1 MELLSGFLLGLLG
14 SFHCIAMCG
23 PIALSIPAESLSK
36 WTFIKGRLL
45 YNSGRIISYSF
56 LGLIFGF
63 LGSRINLFGMQQGL
77 TISVGILILMSV
89 ILTVTGR
96 NSVLK
101 NAYFNKIISAYKNQF
116 SKLFRKKSKPVFLL
130 FGIMNGF
137 LPCGFVYI
145 ALSGAM
151 VTGDVLQGSFYMMLF
166 GIGTVPVMLSVS
178 LFGNYV
184 NSNIRSRITK
194 FNLVLAVLLACMFIL
209 RGLNLGIP
217 YLSPANKSQKTGTE
231 ELICQ

>member
-1 MELLSGFLLGLLG
+1 MEIFSGLLLGLLG

-23 PIALSIPAESLSK
+23 PIALAIPAGAVSRWK
-36 WTFIKGRLL
+36 FIKSRLL

-56 LGLIFGF
+56 LGMIFGF
-63 LGSRINLFGMQQGL
+63 LGNRISMFGMQRGL
-77 TISVGILILMSV
+77 TISVGVLILLSV
-89 ILTVTGR
+89 ILTVTGTR
-96 NSVLK
+96 SVMKNS
-101 NAYFNKIISAYKNQF
+101 FISKVITGYKNQF
-116 SKLFRKKSKPVFLL
+116 SRLFKKNNRPVFLL

-151 VTGDVLQGSFYMMLF
+151 ITGDVFQGSVYMMLF

-184 NSNIRSRITK
+184 SLNIRRKISK
-194 FNLVLAVLLACMFIL
+194 FNLALSVVLALLFIV
-209 RGLNLGIP
+209 RGMNLGIP
-217 YLSPANKSQKTGTE
+217 YISPAQSSQNNVTE
-231 ELICQ
+231 ELICH